1 MNPLPD
7 LSSWHPVPPGA
18 VILGGMQYAR
28 IAQDGSIHVTTRV
41 YDTTPASGVQYF
53 TRTLLSPPPCE
64 VTLGDLVERAE
75 YLTLSLNDNPL
86 AELVRDL
93 LVFLSKSADWRS

>member
-18 VILGGMQYAR
+18 VIPREMRYAR
-28 IAQDGSIHVTTRV
+28 ITHDGSIYVTTRV
-41 YDTTPASGVQYF
+41 YDAAPARGVQCF
-53 TRTLLSPPPCE
+53 TPTPLSPPPCE

-75 YLTLSLNDNPL
+75 YLTLCLDDNPL
-86 AELVRDL
+86 AELVQDL